1 MSSMVFRNFINA
13 NTTMAMGSISEF
25 FAGIKEELCRGM
37 YEALKQN
44 VLDLYSSMMDVMNS
58 EITRANNLVTQSPQ
72 EWNSTAFSFIETIA
86 ESAFIPVAGTIITCL
101 FAVEIVSMIDD
112 RNHGHNISQE
122 EWILFLSKLAVCL
135 LVCGKAFDIVMGFFE
150 ISTLVSNVVR
160 DTATSGSGNLSLGD
174 LLNFAEPS
182 VYDFGCVF
190 SMIGNLLLVGLCW
203 LITYA
208 LSIMI
213 FFRVVLWFLEI
224 FMYSAPASIPFST
237 FLNKEWGQTGWNYI
251 RKILAVFF
259 EGFLMMIAFGLY
271 KFVVTNISGSGLISG
286 SDFKYAMMMS
296 VGCGAVLFI
305 LLSKVGTISS
315 SIMNAH

>member
-1 MSSMVFRNFINA
+1 MVFRNFVTS
-13 NTTMAMGSISEF
+13 NTTLASGYISEF
-25 FAGIKEELCRGM
+25 ITGVKEELCRSA
-37 YEALKQN
+37 YEALKQS
-44 VLDLYSSMMDVMNS
+44 VLNLYGNMMELMNS
-58 EITRANNLVTQSPQ
+58 EIARANSLVTQSPQ
-72 EWNSTAFSFIETIA
+72 EWNASAFSFIKTIA

-101 FAVEIVSMIDD
+101 FAMEIVSMIDD
-112 RNHGHNISQE
+112 RNHNHNISQE

-135 LVCGKAFDIVMGFFE
+135 LVCGKAFDIIMGFFE
-150 ISTLVSNVVR
+150 ISTLVSDNIRSV
-160 DTATSGSGNLSLGD
+160 AISGSGNLSLGD
-174 LLNFAEPS
+174 SLNFAEPS

-190 SMIGNLLLVGLCW
+190 SMIGNLILVALCW
-203 LITYA
+203 GVTNV

-224 FMYSAPASIPFST
+224 FMYSAPASVPFST